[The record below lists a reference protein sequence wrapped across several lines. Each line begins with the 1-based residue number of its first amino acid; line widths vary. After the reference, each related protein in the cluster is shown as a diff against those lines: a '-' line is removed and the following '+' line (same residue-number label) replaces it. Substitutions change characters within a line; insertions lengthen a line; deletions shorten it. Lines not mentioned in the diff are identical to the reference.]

1 MTLNA
6 LVLFL
11 IKLEHL
17 RYKEKE
23 MKKEQ
28 KLTSK
33 TFIKNFSPEK
43 IFLPMQENRISVTE
57 YSLIF

>member
-23 MKKEQ
+23 MKKEK

-43 IFLPMQENRISVTE
+43 IFLPMQENRISVT
-57 YSLIF
+57 